1 MLIRILISILL
12 WMQLTSVLQAQ
23 DAISSEPP
31 SLQMLD
37 SIVKQEQLF
46 YQNLYPEIEFLVLKG
61 GEDWMDEI
69 EGLSII
75 LGNKPVSLDYAH
87 PYQLRQDLMYA
98 SIERIILMLNTQSP
112 SASLFK
118 ADSPMG
124 WADSVCVITLD
135 PATIAKDSRQS
146 TMHLLDL
153 PDSTLKHITDES
165 YLPADQYLEF
175 VFDHE
180 VYHCLKSYFVGPQAM
195 SHKEF
200 WAEYT
205 SHQDEIG
212 ADSFALAMNIKKHHG
227 LTKLANNITRIRGMS
242 LFNIDADHMT
252 CRALKD
258 VLSMEADKIIGMQ
271 AQEIFDLA
279 NAIREKYGM
288 SYNDYLTYLASSLAA
303 VRMLGLGDLIPSDL
317 TARIKDIP
325 ADNKLAIRMVEN
337 AKQCYN
343 ELTGQKYRP
352 EDLQKLRKLIELH
365 HVD

>member
-1 MLIRILISILL
+1 ML
-12 WMQLTSVLQAQ
+12 
-23 DAISSEPP
+23 EN
-31 SLQMLD
+31 
-37 SIVKQEQLF
+37 IVKERQTF
-46 YQNLYPEIEFLVLKG
+46 YHNLYPDIEFLVLKG

-69 EGLSII
+69 TGLSII

-124 WADSVCVITLD
+124 WSDTVCVITLD

-146 TMHLLDL
+146 TRHLLDL
-153 PDSTLKHITDES
+153 PESTLKQITNES
-165 YLPADQYLEF
+165 FLPAKQYLKF

-205 SHQDEIG
+205 GHQDEIG
-212 ADSFALAMNIKKHHG
+212 ADSFALAMNIKNHHG
-227 LTKLANNITRIRGMS
+227 ITKLANNLTRIRGMS
-242 LFNIDADHMT
+242 LFNIDAGHMT
-252 CRALKD
+252 CGALKEI
-258 VLSMEADKIIGMQ
+258 LSIDADKIINMQ
-271 AQEIFDLA
+271 VQEIFDLA
-279 NAIREKYGM
+279 NTIREKYSM
-288 SYNDYLTYLASSLAA
+288 SYEDYLTYLASSLKAIG
-303 VRMLGLGDLIPSDL
+303 MLGLEDLIPSDM

-325 ADNKLAIRMVEN
+325 ADNKLANRMMDN
-337 AKQCYN
+337 AKQCYR
-343 ELTGQKYRP
+343 ELTGQDYRP
-352 EDLQKLRKLIELH
+352 EDLLKLRKIIELH
-365 HVD
+365 PVD